1 MAHQE
6 ETDQLVEV
14 QVKTR
19 VSIERRYVGKSMHM
33 CFPIAKDDEERWYLI
48 PHDKLVKIVGTQTN
62 WLNTRSWTTDG
73 AYHSQSPSRQ
83 LMEGLADF
91 ELR

>member
-19 VSIERRYVGKSMHM
+19 VSIERRYVGKSMYM

-48 PHDKLVKIVGTQTN
+48 PHDKLVKIVGTRSN

-73 AYHSQSPSRQ
+73 AYHSQNPSRQ
-83 LMEGLADF
+83 LMEGLAEF